1 MGDSMSRTRKS
12 QAARYLTLLITG
24 AVLGVPMK
32 PAAQRARAAGA
43 TAEADAIVQA
53 TPTPRPVRGRYN
65 GKIVFTSDR
74 HNEALSIWSMNPDG
88 SSPTRLTDDKSRTE
102 RLPSFAHVYDSGP
115 AWSPDGT
122 KIAFISNRNSYFAL
136 YIMNADGSNVQL
148 VTDKV
153 LEPGG
158 PAWSPDGG
166 KIAFSAG
173 VGITIEPSK
182 PFSDVYLVNLDGS
195 GLTKLT
201 SGSGQNGSVTW
212 SPDGKQIAFA
222 SNRDPDGM
230 WKIWVMNVDGSNQ
243 RRLTDIQNPSIPK
256 FYGGQPSWSPDGTK
270 ILFNRFR
277 EIFVMNA
284 DGSNARPL
292 TNDPN
297 RRGMYLSPRWSPDG
311 TKIVTTFYQETR
323 NGIDSAKEIIVMNAD
338 GSNQINISNRGK
350 YYFNSGQSSFVDG
363 DADWQPLL
371 APPNFA
377 PSVIGFSAPSY
388 TVYEDAGSVPI
399 TVKRT
404 GNLNDVASCFHVTL
418 DDTATIKYYDPSATG
433 TLWFAPGES
442 SKTIFDCHQQQQ
454 RRSRQLVA

>member
-32 PAAQRARAAGA
+32 PATQRIRAASA
-43 TAEADAIVQA
+43 STDLIVQA

-338 GSNQINISNRGK
+338 SSNQINISNRGK